1 MSGVVEEK
9 SANSVVEIMNEKEAG
24 LVQVKVVKG
33 SDAFHEAKAK
43 EPTPFLHPVTL
54 RLIGCLLLGCFCQ
67 TMNGYDGS
75 LFGGLGAN
83 KVFLDF
89 FNGSVNGPWQAINA
103 AMYQIGGVSALP
115 FVGPAIDTWG
125 RKVGMS
131 IGAWLIIL
139 GAVIN
144 GTTVYT
150 GDGGQLK
157 GGRFLLGFGV
167 SIVSAAGPIYVVETA
182 HPSWRAVITA
192 YCNTFWFTGSIMA
205 AGAVRGGL
213 NLAGNTSW
221 VLPVYLQMVFPGL
234 IAIFVWFIPESPRWL
249 FVNNKRSKAIEV
261 LTKWHGY
268 GNPDSAWVK
277 LEVSEYEEYLN
288 TNGAD
293 KRFWDYSALFGSRSA
308 RYRIACNIVFS
319 IFAQWAGNGVLS
331 YFLPAVLETAGYTD
345 GVEQA
350 NINLGYSCFQFA
362 FALFGAAW
370 VERIGRRPLMLFSMT
385 GCCIVWIGV
394 TAATGTFSESGDTNA
409 AAARATVACIFIF
422 GATYSVGL
430 TPLQALYPVEV
441 LSFEGRAKGMA
452 FSALAVN
459 AGGLLGQ
466 FAWPI
471 SLKNIGWKTYIV
483 FVVWC
488 AIQSAVFY
496 FFLPETKG
504 RTLEELDMI
513 FEARNPVKESL
524 KAHKLAVANDGTVLA
539 SEEA

>member
-1 MSGVVEEK
+1 MPGVVNEK
-9 SANSVVEIMNEKEAG
+9 NPTSVVEMMSEKEAG
-24 LVQVKVVKG
+24 LVQTRVVKG

-43 EPTPFLHPVTL
+43 EPTPMLHPITL
-54 RLIGCLLLGCFCQ
+54 RLIGCLLLGCFAQ

-83 KVFLDF
+83 KTFLDF
-89 FNGSVNGPWQAINA
+89 FNGSVDGPWQAINA

-115 FVGPAIDTWG
+115 FVGPAVDTWG

-139 GAVIN
+139 GTVIN
-144 GTTVYT
+144 GTTVFT

-192 YCNTFWFTGSIMA
+192 YCNTFWFTGSILA

-221 VLPVYLQMVFPGL
+221 LVPVWLQMGFPGI
-234 IAIFVWFIPESPRWL
+234 IALFVWFIPESPRWL
-249 FVNNKRSKAIEV
+249 FVNNKRSQAVDV

-268 GNPDSAWVK
+268 GNPNSAWVK
-277 LEVSEYEEYLN
+277 LEISEYEESLN

-308 RYRIACNIVFS
+308 RYRIACNVVFS

-331 YFLPAVLETAGYTD
+331 YFLPAVLTTAGYTE
-345 GVEQA
+345 GVQQA

-362 FALFGAAW
+362 FALFGAAF
-370 VERIGRRPLMLFSMT
+370 VERLGRRPLMLFSMT

-394 TAATGTFSESGDTNA
+394 TAATGIFNESDQTNDA
-409 AAARATVACIFIF
+409 AAKATVACIFLF
-422 GATYSVGL
+422 GAVYSVGL

-459 AGGLLGQ
+459 AGGLLNQ

-471 SLKNIGWKTYIV
+471 SLRNIGWKTYIV

-488 AIQSAVFY
+488 AVQAVVFY
-496 FFLPETKG
+496 LFLPETKG
-504 RTLEELDMI
+504 RTLEELDTI